1 MILIPAIDIYQGKCV
16 RLFQGRFDKVT
27 FYDVEPDTL
36 AKRYSIAGAR
46 WLHLVN
52 LDGAEDGTTLDFGV
66 LRSLCQITELKVQCG
81 GGLRTQDAVQRA
93 LQIGISRVVIGSL
106 VLTDPEMVKNC
117 VRDYGAEH
125 ITLALDVRIN
135 SGEPMIASHGWKQ
148 QSTTSL
154 WQVLDDFALIG
165 ITDVL
170 CTDISRDG
178 AMAGPNVEFYQQCV
192 QRYPNM
198 EWQASGGVRDIND
211 LNALAQSGVAAA
223 IVGRALY
230 QNPKLLE
237 EARPFL
243 QNA

>member
-1 MILIPAIDIYQGKCV
+1 MILVPAIDLYQGKCV

-27 FYDVEPDTL
+27 FYDVAADTL
-36 AKRYSIAGAR
+36 AKRYAAAGAR

-52 LDGAEDGTTLDFGV
+52 LDGAEDGTTMDFDL
-66 LRSLCQITELKVQCG
+66 LRSICQIPDLKVQCG
-81 GGLRTQDAVQRA
+81 GGLRSQEAVQRA
-93 LQIGISRVVIGSL
+93 LQIGIGSVVIGSL
-106 VLTDPEMVKNC
+106 VLSDPDMVKNC
-117 VRDYGAEH
+117 VRDYGPEH
-125 ITLALDVRIN
+125 ITLALDVRLD

-148 QSTTSL
+148 QSTTTL
-154 WQVLDDFALIG
+154 WQVLDDFGPMG

-178 AMAGPNVEFYQQCV
+178 AMAGPNVHFYQHCV
-192 QRYPNM
+192 ERFPQM
-198 EWQASGGVRDIND
+198 QWQASGGVRNIDD

-230 QNPKLLE
+230 QNPELLE

-243 QNA
+243 QSA